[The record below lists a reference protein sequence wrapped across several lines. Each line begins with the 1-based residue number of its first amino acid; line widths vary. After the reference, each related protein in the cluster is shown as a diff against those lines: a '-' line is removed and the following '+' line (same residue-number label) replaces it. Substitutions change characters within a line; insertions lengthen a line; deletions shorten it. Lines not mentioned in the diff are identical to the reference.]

1 MNTYRELI
9 VGSLALIVLI
19 VSVYMSYK
27 THEIE
32 YGWIIGT
39 SLTAIGSFG
48 QYFSIKKKES
58 QAKS

>member
-1 MNTYRELI
+1 MNTKKELI
-9 VGSLALIVLI
+9 IGSLALIVLL
-19 VSVYMSYK
+19 VSVYTSYK
-27 THEIE
+27 TGEIE

-48 QYFSIKKKES
+48 QYFSVRKKEN